1 VIRIQTDASPFFS
14 SLVFFKKKSTLNELS
29 DQGVIEKDQR
39 RLLIRQPEELD
50 RMASMDVAA
59 P

>member
-1 VIRIQTDASPFFS
+1 
-14 SLVFFKKKSTLNELS
+14 LNELS